1 MYWNALY
8 MSEKREFKPCSAIEM
23 MPWAFFFFLNS
34 SSLLTFFGAAA
45 TAAAAGATS
54 AAGAAAAPLVA
65 GLPLALMLMSY
76 LATPPWPS

>member
-34 SSLLTFFGAAA
+34 SSLLTFGRAWIGVGA
-45 TAAAAGATS
+45 S
-54 AAGAAAAPLVA
+54 
-65 GLPLALMLMSY
+65 
-76 LATPPWPS
+76 